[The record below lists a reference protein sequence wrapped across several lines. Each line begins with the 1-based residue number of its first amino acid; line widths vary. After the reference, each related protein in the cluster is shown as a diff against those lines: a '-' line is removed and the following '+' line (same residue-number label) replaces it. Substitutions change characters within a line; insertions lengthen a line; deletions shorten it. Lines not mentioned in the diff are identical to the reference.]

1 MALSFI
7 SHNYFLPSPLPILL
21 HLTEP
26 YTSPAFCNY
35 SCLSPVFSI
44 YWYWYHNL
52 GLQRDN
58 GECIQIGSLLTFSM
72 AITLIQATIF
82 SGLNYCNSL
91 LIGPSASAFDPLQAI
106 SQSDTIKFWV
116 RLPLCSNLKTS
127 HISGP
132 DTNVATNSLFL
143 GLYSKITFSVRSSL
157 AVLTKVSE
165 TPKAILFPWM
175 SISLSLAFITI
186 WHNILYYLSYL
197 LSVFFT
203 ECKLHEGKDF
213 CVCCSLV
220 YS

>member
-35 SCLSPVFSI
+35 SCLSPVFII
-44 YWYWYHNL
+44 YWYWYHNF

-116 RLPLCSNLKTS
+116 RLPLCSNLKMS

-157 AVLTKVSE
+157 AVLTKFQ
-165 TPKAILFPWM
+165 KHLR
-175 SISLSLAFITI
+175 
-186 WHNILYYLSYL
+186 LSYFPEWVFSSPWH
-197 LSVFFT
+197 LSQSDITYCTIYLIYCLYFSQNVNFMRVQIF
-203 ECKLHEGKDF
+203 
-213 CVCCSLV
+213 V
-220 YS
+220 YVVH